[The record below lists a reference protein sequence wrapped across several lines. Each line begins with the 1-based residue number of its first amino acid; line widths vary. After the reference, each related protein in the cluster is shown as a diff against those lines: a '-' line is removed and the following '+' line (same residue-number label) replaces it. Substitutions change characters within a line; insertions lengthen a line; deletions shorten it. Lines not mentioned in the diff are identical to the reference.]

1 MRVAVL
7 KEDNCQPKKCNDECH
22 DFCPPVRNGQECII
36 MDEQTG
42 KPHISESLCIGCG
55 ICVNKCPHDALIIE
69 NLPSELETDMIHRF
83 SMNGFRL
90 FRLPTPSKESVV
102 GILGPNGMG
111 KSTAISAL
119 SGRLIPNLGD
129 WLNQEPH
136 WEDIISSVPKGELRD
151 FFIAVQKG
159 EISVALKPQ
168 NVDRLPKRIQGTV
181 HDLLKH
187 VDERGIFE
195 SMTKS
200 LGIDHLLEREVKQLS
215 GGELQRMAICAT
227 MLRDVD
233 VYFFDEP
240 SSYLDIH
247 ERMRIVRIIQ
257 ELAET
262 KRVIVIEHDLAV
274 LDVLADL
281 VHIVYGKKGAF
292 GIFTPARSTR
302 QAINTY
308 LDGFLPEENVRI
320 RDKPIK
326 FLRHQDRMAEIGTP
340 VVSWGEGLQKQ
351 LGDFKLISSEGA
363 VHRSEVVGVVGANGT
378 GKSTM
383 IKILAGEHEYDEGWV
398 TAEATISYKPQHID
412 VDINGSVQLWLD
424 SELGPRWRSGEFN
437 VNVIKALGIDQL
449 LPKRVKKLSG
459 GERQAVSIAL
469 CLGREADLYLFDEPS
484 AHLDASARMEA
495 AKAIR
500 RTMEA
505 NEKSA
510 FVIDHDVY
518 FIDIV
523 SDSLL
528 VFDRTNPRETHIHN
542 TLKHLLTAD
551 RVSPFVGDVEK
562 ALATINQHL
571 LRTYGT
577 LEAALMTWMNHGG
590 PNSAIFGKIGSLD
603 EEQLR
608 QHSTAYSPYLRSQ
621 PIHPVSICFMLNP
634 TMIREICSPWNEQ
647 EIPMASYGGH
657 AKGPFNL
664 REGMNR
670 FLSGVDVTFRRD
682 HDSRRP
688 RINKNKSRKDRE
700 QRSSGDYYS
709 YDA

>member
-7 KEDNCQPKKCNDECH
+7 KEDNCQPKKCNDECQV
-22 DFCPPVRNGQECII
+22 FCPPVRNGQEYII
-36 MDEQTG
+36 MDEHTG

-55 ICVNKCPHDALIIE
+55 ICINKCPHDALIIE
-69 NLPSELETDMIHRF
+69 NLPSELETDMVHRY

-129 WLNQEPH
+129 WLNQEPV
-136 WEDIISSVPKGELRD
+136 WEDIIASVPKGELRD
-151 FFIAVQKG
+151 FFIAVQEG
-159 EISVALKPQ
+159 EISVAVKPQ
-168 NVDRLPKRIQGTV
+168 NVDRLPKRVKGTV
-181 HDLLKH
+181 RNLLQR
-187 VDERGIFE
+187 VDERHLFDE
-195 SMTKS
+195 LTAA
-200 LGIDHLLEREVKQLS
+200 LGIDHLLDREVHQLS
-215 GGELQRMAICAT
+215 GGELQRMAMCAT
-227 MLRDVD
+227 ILRDVD

-257 ELAET
+257 NLAET

-302 QAINTY
+302 QAINSY

-326 FLRHQDRMAEIGTP
+326 FQRHQDRVAELGSP
-340 VVSWGEGLQKQ
+340 VVSWGELTKK
-351 LGDFKLISSEGA
+351 LGDFQLTAGEGA

-383 IKILAGEHEYDEGWV
+383 IKILAGEHEYDDGWV
-398 TAEATISYKPQHID
+398 TADATISYKPQHID
-412 VDINGSVQLWLD
+412 VDIDGSVQLWLD

-437 VNVIKALGIDQL
+437 VNVIKALGVDQL

-469 CLGREADLYLFDEPS
+469 CLGRDADLYLLDEPS
-484 AHLDASARMEA
+484 AHLDANARMEA

-528 VFDRTNPRETHIHN
+528 VFEGEGGV
-542 TLKHLLTAD
+542 K
-551 RVSPFVGDVEK
+551 GK
-562 ALATINQHL
+562 AT
-571 LRTYGT
+571 
-577 LEAALMTWMNHGG
+577 
-590 PNSAIFGKIGSLD
+590 
-603 EEQLR
+603 
-608 QHSTAYSPYLRSQ
+608 
-621 PIHPVSICFMLNP
+621 
-634 TMIREICSPWNEQ
+634 
-647 EIPMASYGGH
+647 
-657 AKGPFNL
+657 GPFNL
-664 REGMNR
+664 RTGMNR
-670 FLSGVDVTFRRD
+670 FLSGVNVTFRRD

-688 RINKNKSRKDRE
+688 RINKNESRKDRE
-700 QRSSGDYYS
+700 QRNSGDYYS

>member
-1 MRVAVL
+1 
-7 KEDNCQPKKCNDECH
+7 
-22 DFCPPVRNGQECII
+22 
-36 MDEQTG
+36 MDDHTG

-55 ICVNKCPHDALIIE
+55 ICINKCPHDALIIE
-69 NLPSELETDMIHRF
+69 NLPSELETDMIHRY

-119 SGRLIPNLGD
+119 SGRMIPNLGD
-129 WLNQEPH
+129 WLNLEPD
-136 WEDIISSVPKGELRD
+136 WDDVIDSLPKGELRD

-159 EISVALKPQ
+159 EVKVAVKPQ
-168 NVDRLPKRIQGTV
+168 NVDRLPKRVQGTV
-181 HDLLKH
+181 HDLLSK
-187 VDERGIFE
+187 VDERKIMGE
-195 SMTKS
+195 MTVS
-200 LGIDHLLEREVKQLS
+200 LGIDHLLDRKIQQLS

-227 MLRDVD
+227 ILRDVD

-247 ERMRIVRIIQ
+247 ERLRIVRIIQ

-302 QAINTY
+302 QAINSY

-326 FLRHQDRMAEIGTP
+326 FLRHQDRSSEIGTP
-340 VVSWGEGLQKQ
+340 VVSWGELSKQ
-351 LGDFKLISSEGA
+351 LGSFQLRAGEGA

-383 IKILAGEHEYDEGWV
+383 IKILAGEHDYDEGWV
-398 TAEATISYKPQHID
+398 TADATISYKPQHID
-412 VDINGSVQLWLD
+412 VDMDGSVQLWLD

-437 VNVIKALGIDQL
+437 VNVIRALGIDQL

-469 CLGREADLYLFDEPS
+469 CLGREADLYLLDEPS

-528 VFDRTNPRETHIHN
+528 VFEGEGGVQGN
-542 TLKHLLTAD
+542 
-551 RVSPFVGDVEK
+551 
-562 ALATINQHL
+562 AT
-571 LRTYGT
+571 
-577 LEAALMTWMNHGG
+577 
-590 PNSAIFGKIGSLD
+590 
-603 EEQLR
+603 
-608 QHSTAYSPYLRSQ
+608 
-621 PIHPVSICFMLNP
+621 
-634 TMIREICSPWNEQ
+634 
-647 EIPMASYGGH
+647 
-657 AKGPFNL
+657 GPFNL
-664 REGMNR
+664 RTGMNQ
-670 FLSGVDVTFRRD
+670 FLAGVDVTFRRD

-688 RINKNKSRKDRE
+688 RINKSESRKDRE

>member
-1 MRVAVL
+1 
-7 KEDNCQPKKCNDECH
+7 
-22 DFCPPVRNGQECII
+22 

-55 ICVNKCPHDALIIE
+55 ICINKCPHDALIIE
-69 NLPSELETDMIHRF
+69 NLPSELETDMIHRY

-119 SGRLIPNLGD
+119 SGRIVPNLGD
-129 WLNQEPH
+129 WLNQEAD
-136 WEDIISSVPKGELRD
+136 WDDVVDSLPKGELRD

-159 EISVALKPQ
+159 KVRVAVKPQ
-168 NVDRLPKRIQGTV
+168 NVDKLPKRISGTV
-181 HDLLKH
+181 ADLLGK
-187 VDERGIFE
+187 VDERGLLE
-195 SMTKS
+195 ETTRS
-200 LGIDHLLEREVKQLS
+200 LGIDHLMQRTVQQLS
-215 GGELQRMAICAT
+215 GGELQRMAIAAT
-227 MLRDVD
+227 ILRDVD

-257 ELAET
+257 DLAQT

-281 VHIVYGKKGAF
+281 IHIVYGKKGAF

-302 QAINTY
+302 QAINSY

-326 FLRHQDRMAEIGTP
+326 FLRHRDRSVEIGTP
-340 VVSWGEGLQKQ
+340 VVSWGGLEKR
-351 LGDFKLISSEGA
+351 LGEFHLTSGEGA
-363 VHRSEVVGVVGANGT
+363 VHRSEVVGVVGSNGT

-383 IKILAGEHEYDEGWV
+383 IKILAGEHEYDAGWV
-398 TAEATISYKPQHID
+398 TADATISYKPQHID
-412 VDINGSVQLWLD
+412 VDIDGSVQLWLD

-459 GERQAVSIAL
+459 GERQAVSIAV
-469 CLGREADLYLFDEPS
+469 CLGRDADLYLLDEPS
-484 AHLDASARMEA
+484 AHLDANARMEA

-528 VFDRTNPRETHIHN
+528 VFE
-542 TLKHLLTAD
+542 
-551 RVSPFVGDVEK
+551 GQGGVEGR
-562 ALATINQHL
+562 AT
-571 LRTYGT
+571 
-577 LEAALMTWMNHGG
+577 G
-590 PNSAIFGKIGSLD
+590 PY
-603 EEQLR
+603 R
-608 QHSTAYSPYLRSQ
+608 
-621 PIHPVSICFMLNP
+621 
-634 TMIREICSPWNEQ
+634 
-647 EIPMASYGGH
+647 
-657 AKGPFNL
+657 L

-670 FLSGVDVTFRRD
+670 FLAGVDVTFRRD

-688 RINKNKSRKDRE
+688 RINKNESRKDRE
-700 QRSSGDYYS
+700 QRNSGDYYS

>member
-7 KEDNCQPKKCNDECH
+7 KEDNCQPKKCNDECQV
-22 DFCPPVRNGQECII
+22 FCPPVRNGQECII
-36 MDEQTG
+36 MDENTG

-55 ICVNKCPHDALIIE
+55 ICINKCPHDALIIE
-69 NLPSELETDMIHRF
+69 NLPSELETDMIHRY

-119 SGRLIPNLGD
+119 SGRMIPNLGD
-129 WLNQEPH
+129 WLNQEAQ
-136 WEDIISSVPKGELRD
+136 WDEVIDSLPKGELRD
-151 FFIAVQKG
+151 FFIAVQDGK
-159 EISVALKPQ
+159 IRVAVKPQ
-168 NVDRLPKRIQGTV
+168 NVDRLPKRITGTV
-181 HDLLKH
+181 ADLLSK
-187 VDERGIFE
+187 VDERGLLDE
-195 SMTKS
+195 TTRS
-200 LGIDHLLEREVKQLS
+200 LGIDHLMDRTVQQLS
-215 GGELQRMAICAT
+215 GGELQRMAIAAT
-227 MLRDVD
+227 ILRDVD

-257 ELAET
+257 ALAET

-281 VHIVYGKKGAF
+281 IHIVYGKKGAF

-302 QAINTY
+302 QAINSY

-326 FLRHQDRMAEIGTP
+326 FLRHRDRSGEIGTP
-340 VVSWGEGLQKQ
+340 VVSWGGVEKR
-351 LGDFKLISSEGA
+351 LGEFKLTSGEGA
-363 VHRSEVVGVVGANGT
+363 VHRSEVVGVVGSNGT

-383 IKILAGEHEYDEGWV
+383 IKILAGEHEYDAGWV

-412 VDINGSVQLWLD
+412 VDIDGSVQLWLD

-469 CLGREADLYLFDEPS
+469 CLGREADLYLLDEPS
-484 AHLDASARMEA
+484 AHLDANARMEA

-528 VFDRTNPRETHIHN
+528 VFE
-542 TLKHLLTAD
+542 
-551 RVSPFVGDVEK
+551 GQGGVEGR
-562 ALATINQHL
+562 ATGPYK
-571 LRTYGT
+571 LR
-577 LEAALMTWMNHGG
+577 
-590 PNSAIFGKIGSLD
+590 D
-603 EEQLR
+603 
-608 QHSTAYSPYLRSQ
+608 
-621 PIHPVSICFMLNP
+621 
-634 TMIREICSPWNEQ
+634 
-647 EIPMASYGGH
+647 
-657 AKGPFNL
+657 
-664 REGMNR
+664 GMNR

-688 RINKNKSRKDRE
+688 RINKNESRKDRE
-700 QRSSGDYYS
+700 QRNSGDYYS

>member
-1 MRVAVL
+1 
-7 KEDNCQPKKCNDECH
+7 
-22 DFCPPVRNGQECII
+22 
-36 MDEQTG
+36 MDDQTG

-55 ICVNKCPHDALIIE
+55 ICINKCPHDALIIE
-69 NLPSELETDMIHRF
+69 NLPSELETDMIHRY

-129 WLNQEPH
+129 WLNQEPD
-136 WEDIISSVPKGELRD
+136 WDDVIQSVPKGELRD
-151 FFIAVQKG
+151 FFIAVQQGAVK
-159 EISVALKPQ
+159 VAVKPQ
-168 NVDRLPKRIQGTV
+168 NVDRLPKRVKGTV
-181 HDLLKH
+181 RDLLAR
-187 VDERGIFE
+187 VDERKMLDG
-195 SMTKS
+195 MTQR
-200 LGIDHLLEREVKQLS
+200 LGIAHLLDREVHQLS

-227 MLRDVD
+227 ILRDVD

-257 ELAET
+257 ELAQT

-320 RDKPIK
+320 RNKPIK
-326 FLRHQDRMAEIGTP
+326 FLRHQDRVAEIGTP
-340 VVSWGEGLQKQ
+340 VVQWGDLSKQ
-351 LGDFKLISSEGA
+351 LGDFQLTASQGA

-412 VDINGSVQLWLD
+412 VDIDGSVQLWLD
-424 SELGPRWRSGEFN
+424 SELGPRWRSGEFH

-469 CLGREADLYLFDEPS
+469 CLGREADLYLLDEPS

-528 VFDRTNPRETHIHN
+528 VFEGQGGVEGKATG
-542 TLKHLLTAD
+542 
-551 RVSPFVGDVEK
+551 PFD
-562 ALATINQHL
+562 
-571 LRTYGT
+571 LRT
-577 LEAALMTWMNHGG
+577 
-590 PNSAIFGKIGSLD
+590 
-603 EEQLR
+603 
-608 QHSTAYSPYLRSQ
+608 
-621 PIHPVSICFMLNP
+621 
-634 TMIREICSPWNEQ
+634 
-647 EIPMASYGGH
+647 
-657 AKGPFNL
+657 
-664 REGMNR
+664 GMNQ
-670 FLSGVDVTFRRD
+670 FLAGVDVTFRRD

-688 RINKNKSRKDRE
+688 RINKSESRKDRE
-700 QRSSGDYYS
+700 QRTSGDYYS

>member
-1 MRVAVL
+1 
-7 KEDNCQPKKCNDECH
+7 
-22 DFCPPVRNGQECII
+22 

-55 ICVNKCPHDALIIE
+55 ICINKCPHDALIIE
-69 NLPSELETDMIHRF
+69 NLPSELETDMIHRY

-119 SGRLIPNLGD
+119 SGRMTPNLGD
-129 WLNQEPH
+129 WLDQEPD
-136 WEDIISSVPKGELRD
+136 WDNVIESLPKGELRD
-151 FFIAVQKG
+151 FFIAIQKG
-159 EISVALKPQ
+159 SIRVALKPQ
-168 NVDRLPKRIQGTV
+168 NVDKLPKRVKGTV
-181 HDLLKH
+181 HDLLSK
-187 VDERGIFE
+187 VDERGLLE
-195 SMTKS
+195 ATTRS
-200 LGIDHLLEREVKQLS
+200 LGIDHLLQRTVQQLS

-227 MLRDVD
+227 ILRDVD

-326 FLRHQDRMAEIGTP
+326 FLRHRDRTVEIGTP
-340 VVSWGEGLQKQ
+340 VVSWGGLEKQ
-351 LGDFKLISSEGA
+351 LGEFKLTSGEGA
-363 VHRSEVVGVVGANGT
+363 VHRSEVVGVVGSNGT

-398 TAEATISYKPQHID
+398 TADATISYKPQHID
-412 VDINGSVQLWLD
+412 VDIDGSVQLWLD

-469 CLGREADLYLFDEPS
+469 CLGRDADLYLLDEPS
-484 AHLDASARMEA
+484 AHLDANARMEA

-528 VFDRTNPRETHIHN
+528 VFE
-542 TLKHLLTAD
+542 
-551 RVSPFVGDVEK
+551 GEGGVEGR
-562 ALATINQHL
+562 AT
-571 LRTYGT
+571 
-577 LEAALMTWMNHGG
+577 G
-590 PNSAIFGKIGSLD
+590 P
-603 EEQLR
+603 
-608 QHSTAYSPYLRSQ
+608 Y
-621 PIHPVSICFMLNP
+621 
-634 TMIREICSPWNEQ
+634 
-647 EIPMASYGGH
+647 
-657 AKGPFNL
+657 NL

-670 FLSGVDVTFRRD
+670 FLAGVDVTFRRD

-688 RINKNKSRKDRE
+688 RINKNESRKDRE
-700 QRSSGDYYS
+700 QRNSGDYYS

>member
-22 DFCPPVRNGQECII
+22 AFCPPVRNGQECII
-36 MDEQTG
+36 LDEKTG

-55 ICVNKCPHDALIIE
+55 ICINKCPHDALIIE
-69 NLPSELETDMIHRF
+69 QLPSELETDMIHRY

-111 KSTAISAL
+111 KSTAINAL
-119 SGRLIPNLGD
+119 SGRMIPNLGD
-129 WLNQEPH
+129 WLNKEADWDDVIESLPR
-136 WEDIISSVPKGELRD
+136 GELRD
-151 FFIAVQKG
+151 FFVAVKKG
-159 EISVALKPQ
+159 DIRVALKPQ
-168 NVDRLPKRIQGTV
+168 NVDRLPKKIKGTV
-181 HDLLKH
+181 RDLLSR
-187 VDERGIFE
+187 VDERNMFE
-195 SMTKS
+195 QLTSD
-200 LGIDHLLEREVKQLS
+200 LGIDHLLERTVQQLS

-227 MLRDVD
+227 LLRDVD

-257 ELAET
+257 KLAET

-292 GIFTPARSTR
+292 GIFTPARTTR

-308 LDGFLPEENVRI
+308 LDGFLPEQNVRI

-326 FLRHQDRMAEIGTP
+326 FLNHSDRISEIGSE
-340 VVSWGEGLQKQ
+340 VVSWGGLTKT
-351 LGDFKLISSEGA
+351 LGDFKLTTGEGA
-363 VHRSEVVGVVGANGT
+363 VHRSEVVGVVGPNGT

-383 IKILAGEHEYDEGWV
+383 IKVLAGEHGYDEGWV
-398 TAEATISYKPQHID
+398 TENATISYKPQHID
-412 VDINGSVQLWLD
+412 VDMDCSVQLWLD
-424 SELGPRWRSGEFN
+424 SEIGPKWRVGEYN
-437 VNVIKALGIDQL
+437 VNVIRALGVDQL

-459 GERQAVSIAL
+459 GERQAVSIAI
-469 CLGREADLYLFDEPS
+469 CLGREADLYLLDEPS
-484 AHLDASARMEA
+484 AHLDANARMEA

-528 VFDRTNPRETHIHN
+528 VFEGEGGVH
-542 TLKHLLTAD
+542 
-551 RVSPFVGDVEK
+551 GK
-562 ALATINQHL
+562 A
-571 LRTYGT
+571 
-577 LEAALMTWMNHGG
+577 E
-590 PNSAIFGKIGSLD
+590 
-603 EEQLR
+603 
-608 QHSTAYSPYLRSQ
+608 
-621 PIHPVSICFMLNP
+621 
-634 TMIREICSPWNEQ
+634 
-647 EIPMASYGGH
+647 
-657 AKGPFNL
+657 GPFKL
-664 REGMNR
+664 RAGMNR
-670 FLSGVDVTFRRD
+670 FLEGVNVTFRRD
-682 HDSRRP
+682 HDSKRP
-688 RINKNKSRKDRE
+688 RINKMESRKDRE
-700 QRSSGDYYS
+700 QRGIGDYYS
-709 YDA
+709 FDH

>member
-1 MRVAVL
+1 
-7 KEDNCQPKKCNDECH
+7 
-22 DFCPPVRNGQECII
+22 
-36 MDEQTG
+36 MDDHTG

-55 ICVNKCPHDALIIE
+55 ICINKCPHDALIIE
-69 NLPSELETDMIHRF
+69 NLPSELETDMVHRY

-129 WLNQEPH
+129 WLNQEPM
-136 WEDIISSVPKGELRD
+136 WDDIIASVPKGELRD
-151 FFIAVQKG
+151 FFIAVQEG
-159 EISVALKPQ
+159 QISVAVKPQ
-168 NVDRLPKRIQGTV
+168 NVDRLPKRVKGTV
-181 HDLLKH
+181 RNLLQR
-187 VDERGIFE
+187 VDERAMFDE
-195 SMTKS
+195 MTVA
-200 LGIDHLLEREVKQLS
+200 LGIDHLLDREVHQLS
-215 GGELQRMAICAT
+215 GGELQRMAMCAT
-227 MLRDVD
+227 ILRDVD

-257 ELAET
+257 NLAQT

-302 QAINTY
+302 QAINSY

-320 RDKPIK
+320 REKPIK
-326 FLRHQDRMAEIGTP
+326 FQRHQDRVAELGTP
-340 VVSWGEGLQKQ
+340 VVSWGELSKKLGSFQ
-351 LGDFKLISSEGA
+351 LTAGEGA

-398 TAEATISYKPQHID
+398 TADATISYKPQHID
-412 VDINGSVQLWLD
+412 VDIDGSVQLWLD

-437 VNVIKALGIDQL
+437 VNVIKALGVDQL

-469 CLGREADLYLFDEPS
+469 CLGRDADLYLLDEPS
-484 AHLDASARMEA
+484 AHLDANARMEA

-528 VFDRTNPRETHIHN
+528 VFE
-542 TLKHLLTAD
+542 
-551 RVSPFVGDVEK
+551 GEGGVEGK
-562 ALATINQHL
+562 AT
-571 LRTYGT
+571 
-577 LEAALMTWMNHGG
+577 
-590 PNSAIFGKIGSLD
+590 
-603 EEQLR
+603 
-608 QHSTAYSPYLRSQ
+608 
-621 PIHPVSICFMLNP
+621 
-634 TMIREICSPWNEQ
+634 
-647 EIPMASYGGH
+647 
-657 AKGPFNL
+657 GPFNL

-670 FLSGVDVTFRRD
+670 FLSGVNVTFRRD

-688 RINKNKSRKDRE
+688 RINKNESRKDRE
-700 QRSSGDYYS
+700 QRNSGDYYS